1 MVLTNNQKFNNII
14 NSIDIDNKPNLFLH
28 VCCAPCF
35 SGILVKLAK
44 YFNIYIIFYN
54 SNIDTFLEYNLR
66 LYELKHL
73 LEKLKYVFKI
83 IYANYDH
90 KEFIDCVKGYE
101 NEPEGGNRCTKCF
114 ELRLKHSY
122 YIALE
127 YIKNNNLTNQKN
139 YLCTTLSISP
149 HKNAELIEEIGERI
163 CTDENLLY
171 LPSDFKKED
180 GYLNSTKI
188 SKDLGLYRQ
197 IYCGCEFSK

>member
-1 MVLTNNQKFNNII
+1 M
-14 NSIDIDNKPNLFLH
+14 
-28 VCCAPCF
+28 
-35 SGILVKLAK
+35 
-44 YFNIYIIFYN
+44 
-54 SNIDTFLEYNLR
+54 R

-73 LEKLKYVFKI
+73 LEKLNYVFKI

>member
-149 HKNAELIEEIGERI
+149 HKNAE
-163 CTDENLLY
+163 
-171 LPSDFKKED
+171 
-180 GYLNSTKI
+180 
-188 SKDLGLYRQ
+188 
-197 IYCGCEFSK
+197 